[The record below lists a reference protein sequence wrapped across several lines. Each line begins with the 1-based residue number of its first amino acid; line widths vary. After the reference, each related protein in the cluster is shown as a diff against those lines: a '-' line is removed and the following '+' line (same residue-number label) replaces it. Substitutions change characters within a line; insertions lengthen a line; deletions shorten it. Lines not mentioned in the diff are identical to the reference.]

1 MTSAEYTVSSQPQN
15 NSEPSWPPQM
25 ELTLKY
31 IGKSRFECAAMY
43 LIEKSL
49 TANRYPRQ
57 RIAVVMHTKAASAAL
72 RPLAIK
78 LSCFRRIPISE
89 AMIEYAVTT
98 NARAKANW
106 PSCAMFSRSFLCR
119 RRILSHIWRHT
130 WLASCWRRI
139 HRHGQA
145 GPRPRLVPG
154 RRTYLEGHR
163 CRRTLR
169 GEFRRSSSSRF
180 AG

>member
-31 IGKSRFECAAMY
+31 IGRSRFECAAMY
-43 LIEKSL
+43 LMEKSL

-57 RIAVVMHTKAASAAL
+57 RIAVVMHRNVASATL

-78 LSCFRRIPISE
+78 LSCFSRIPSRE
-89 AMIEYAVTT
+89 ATIEYPVTT

-106 PSCAMFSRSFLCR
+106 
-119 RRILSHIWRHT
+119 
-130 WLASCWRRI
+130 
-139 HRHGQA
+139 Q
-145 GPRPRLVPG
+145 
-154 RRTYLEGHR
+154 
-163 CRRTLR
+163 
-169 GEFRRSSSSRF
+169 
-180 AG
+180 